1 MHAASFRRF
10 IWLALLLAQFQTAMP
25 LAAYGRNAVGSA
37 GLLAE
42 ICVAGG
48 GIKRVSIGADGVPVQ
63 APAAESHGSHCPLC
77 AGSATPQAD
86 QTPVAPPATA
96 FAPLPCRVPLAAS
109 QATRP
114 VPPATG
120 PPSLS

>member
-10 IWLALLLAQFQTAMP
+10 IWLALLLALFQTAMP
-25 LAAYGRNAVGSA
+25 VAAYGRNAAGSP

-77 AGSATPQAD
+77 AGSATPLAD
-86 QTPVAPPATA
+86 QTPAVPAAPAADTP
-96 FAPLPCRVPLAAS
+96 PCRAPLAAS